1 MITTRDELRKTKAI
15 PLQCRYQRFSTL
27 DIGES
32 TMPDKVLSVLAAAML
47 LASVGV
53 ANAKDAK
60 GPVELKDV
68 QLDKVTAGASAA
80 NQTASLLATST
91 ATLNRLVTISN
102 FTVGFLNGVPQAPL
116 PLSTFIAT
124 P

>member
-1 MITTRDELRKTKAI
+1 MRDKIL
-15 PLQCRYQRFSTL
+15 
-27 DIGES
+27 G
-32 TMPDKVLSVLAAAML
+32 VLAAAVL

-68 QLDKVTAGASAA
+68 QLDKVTAGASPT
-80 NQTASLLATST
+80 NQTAFLVANSA
-91 ATLNRLVTISN
+91 ATLNRLIMISN
-102 FTVGFLNGVPQAPL
+102 FTVGFLSGVPQSPL
-116 PLSTFIAT
+116 PLSALPIT